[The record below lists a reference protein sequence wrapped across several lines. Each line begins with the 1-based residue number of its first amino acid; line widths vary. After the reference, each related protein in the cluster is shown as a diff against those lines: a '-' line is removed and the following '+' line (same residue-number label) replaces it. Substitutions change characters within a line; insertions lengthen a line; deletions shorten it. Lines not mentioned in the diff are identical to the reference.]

1 MVSLTRDVDTDFTRG
16 KEQFTSKT
24 FNSIYYHAFPP
35 SFYHLLRF
43 APNSHKKKASACTI
57 DRESQRRTDRQ
68 RDRCEF
74 RDCVVADFA
83 IEVWANLGRLC
94 SHWDCTGVGYFR

>member
-16 KEQFTSKT
+16 KT

-43 APNSHKKKASACTI
+43 APNSHKKKASACKI
-57 DRESQRRTDRQ
+57 ERA
-68 RDRCEF
+68 RDAQTERSLRISGLCCCGF
-74 RDCVVADFA
+74 RDCS
-83 IEVWANLGRLC
+83 LGE
-94 SHWDCTGVGYFR
+94 SEEAV